1 MLVQISEMSGFG
13 RTFND
18 RELLSDL
25 DAELND
31 IFAIQLYTSDTQQLQ
46 SSSEPDQVLILAINA
61 LQNEATDG
69 MTV

>member
-1 MLVQISEMSGFG
+1 MLVQISEMTGFG

-18 RELLSDL
+18 CELLSDL

-31 IFAIQLYTSDTQQLQ
+31 VFAIQLYTSDMQHLQ
-46 SSSEPDQVLILAINA
+46 SSSAPDQVLILAINT
-61 LQNEATDG
+61 LPNEATDG